1 MTGFGD
7 DQKDWNGKNEA
18 QCCSSAGRRWRAMTH
33 RLGSKDVSIRVVSGE

>member
-18 QCCSSAGRRWRAMTH
+18 HCCRYERSRAKG
-33 RLGSKDVSIRVVSGE
+33 L